1 MCLVVVLRLPIAL
14 GPMVSLAA
22 LVADVVSGSHAL
34 AYDIAT
40 YASVHTRN
48 LVPLARLALASAQ

>member
-1 MCLVVVLRLPIAL
+1 
-14 GPMVSLAA
+14 MVSLAA